1 MRAMQFRALRTRFSS
16 VLAAVPIAALI
27 AGAVVVTPAAA
38 QIGAPDEGPQPLSW
52 YLPEDVTYDATSPV
66 PADVL
71 GWEIGTWHAR
81 HDQIVRWFEL
91 LAERS
96 DRVAIEVYGHSHE
109 GKPLVLATVT
119 SPANH
124 ARLEGLRD
132 AHVNAVL
139 SGAESFDGP
148 NVVWMGYGVHGNEPS
163 ASNAAL
169 LTGYHLVAATG
180 DEIDAFLENTIV
192 LIDTCLNPD
201 GHDRFAQWANSH
213 KGVELVGD
221 PAHREHREVWPGGR
235 TNHYWFDLNRDWL
248 LLTHPESRG
257 RIERFHAWMPQV
269 LTDYH
274 EMGTGASY
282 FFQPGIPSRTNPLTP
297 FRNVELTREIATY
310 HAAALDDLG
319 SLYYTEESYDDFY
332 YGKGSTYPDAH
343 GCIGILFEQAS
354 SRGHWQE
361 NDYGGISF
369 PFTIKNQFTTSLSTF
384 AAVEGMREK
393 LSDYQRGFYREALE
407 EGQASDVTG
416 YVFGCAEDPHRAR
429 RMADLL
435 ARHGIQVMAA
445 LDGLEDEGF
454 ARGASWVVSTSQP
467 QYRLIRALFELR
479 TSWDDNTFYDVSS
492 WAFPLSFGVQYRELT
507 AEEMGTVYA
516 PLEPYM
522 PGPVGGVFEGEA
534 APVAWAFE
542 WHRSTAA
549 RALNELLEM
558 GVKARVS
565 TQAFGAT
572 TQGDNATRFDRGTIV
587 VPRGIQT
594 LPLEEVRSAM
604 RSVSEHGLEVRALT
618 SGLTFEG
625 LDLGSGNVSALVAPK
640 PLMLVGGNVSAY
652 EAGEVWFHLDQRVGL
667 GVSMVE
673 QRSFDGL
680 NLERYTHLILV
691 SGATSGWGDSEESKV
706 RDWVRGGGVVVATKS
721 AAVWAAGNLMSNADA
736 EDDEGDDAD
745 TDDDSDVAD
754 ADPLA
759 YEDYGQLRSTERVA
773 GTIFEA
779 RLDLSH
785 PLCFGYTSDHLPVFR
800 NFNSTLPESAD
811 PFAVPLRYT
820 DAPLLSG
827 FASDE
832 NVERIA
838 GTPVLRAARLG
849 SGTVVALV
857 DNPLFRGVWDGT
869 AKLFENALFFARVI
883 DRTGPLGEE
892 ADASAHGEDASE
904 H

>member
-1 MRAMQFRALRTRFSS
+1 MQLRDLRSRISS
-16 VLAAVPIAALI
+16 VLAAVLI
-27 AGAVVVTPAAA
+27 ASSVATTHAVA

-52 YLPEDVTYDATSPV
+52 YLPDDVTYDAAFPV

-96 DRVAIEVYGHSHE
+96 DRISIEVYGHSHE

-124 ARLEGLRD
+124 ARLEDLRS
-132 AHVNAVL
+132 AHVEAVL

-169 LTGYHLVAATG
+169 LTGYHLAAATG
-180 DEIDAFLENTIV
+180 GDIDAFLENTIV

-213 KGVELVGD
+213 KGVNLVGD

-354 SRGHWQE
+354 SRGHFQE

-384 AAVEGMREK
+384 AAVDGMRAK
-393 LSDYQRGFYREALE
+393 LSDYQRSFYRDAAR
-407 EGQASDVTG
+407 EGGESEIGG
-416 YVFGCAEDPHRAR
+416 YVFGCAEDPLRAR

-435 ARHGIQVMAA
+435 DRHGIEVVAA
-445 LDGLEDEGF
+445 TDALEDESYE
-454 ARGASWVVSTSQP
+454 RGASWVVPTGQP
-467 QYRLIRALFELR
+467 QYRLVRALFELR

-492 WAFPLSFGVQYRELT
+492 WAFPLSFGVQYRALGRDELG
-507 AEEMGTVYA
+507 AVQA
-516 PLEPYM
+516 
-522 PGPVGGVFEGEA
+522 VGEAYTEARGGGLFEGEER
-534 APVAWAFE
+534 PVAWAFE
-542 WHRSTAA
+542 WHRSSAA
-549 RALNELLEM
+549 RALNQLLEA
-558 GVKARVS
+558 GVVARVS
-565 TQAFGAT
+565 TQAFGAS
-572 TQGDNATRFDRGTIV
+572 TQGDMRTRFDRGTIV

-594 LPLEEVRSAM
+594 LPTTEVRAAL
-604 RSVSEHGLEVRALT
+604 RDVSELGLEVRALT

-625 LDLGSGNVSALVAPK
+625 LDLGSGNVQALEAPR

-667 GVSMVE
+667 ALSMVE
-673 QRSFDGL
+673 QDDFRGL
-680 NLERYTHLILV
+680 DLARYTHLVLV
-691 SGATSGWGDSEESKV
+691 SGATSGWGDSEEEKV
-706 RDWVRGGGVVVATKS
+706 RDWVRAGGVVVATKS
-721 AAVWAAGNLMSNADA
+721 SAVWAAENLMSNAD
-736 EDDEGDDAD
+736 GDDDAKDEDEDGDSEPPAYAD
-745 TDDDSDVAD
+745 YA
-754 ADPLA
+754 
-759 YEDYGQLRSTERVA
+759 QLRSTERVA

-779 RLDLSH
+779 RLDLTH
-785 PLCFGYTSDHLPVFR
+785 PMCFGYTRDRLPVFR
-800 NFNSTLPESAD
+800 NFNSTLPESTD

-827 FASDE
+827 FAADE

-838 GTPVLRAARLG
+838 GTPVLRAQRVG
-849 SGTVVALV
+849 SGTVIALV
-857 DNPLFRGVWDGT
+857 DDPLFRGVWDGT
-869 AKLFENALFFARVI
+869 AKLFENALFFGRAI

-892 ADASAHGEDASE
+892 AGE
-904 H
+904 